1 MSNNS
6 SLEERVLAFLRASP
20 QSSFNF
26 SEIGRAVGKA
36 PPTIKRVV
44 EKLEKREIVVV
55 NDKKS
60 MKLVSLWK

>member
-6 SLEERVLAFLRASP
+6 NLEERVLAFLRASP
-20 QSSFNF
+20 HSSFNF

-44 EKLEKREIVVV
+44 EKLEEKKILAIS
-55 NDKKS
+55 DKKS
-60 MKLVSLWK
+60 MKLVSLCK